1 MSYFLKFNNISLAIA
16 ILLHAYNKMC
26 SVVTVPVSA
35 ITGLR
40 LVVEVF
46 PEVI

>member
-1 MSYFLKFNNISLAIA
+1 MFEIQLNKRETFVKL
-16 ILLHAYNKMC
+16 YNRIC